1 MTSQP
6 MTKVTKKSN
15 SMASTNDARMPLLD
29 HLREFRKRIVR
40 AAIAIFLAS
49 GIGWYFYNTI
59 ITTLAEPVCD
69 LRSAQLSGSENCGAL
84 YISGVL
90 GPLNLQMKVAVLT
103 GIIISAP
110 FWLYQLWAFIA
121 PALHRKE
128 KRNSLL
134 FILSATPFFGFGATL
149 GYLIL
154 PIAIK
159 VLFGFT
165 PEALNNLVRFD
176 DYLDFVLRIILLFGL
191 AFELPVFLLTFNLI
205 GFLRGATILRPWR
218 IWVFGIFIFS
228 AAFTPT
234 ADPFTMLL
242 LAVPIMVLYFMA
254 GSIAL
259 LVDRA
264 RDKKS
269 GSTLMGTSPIDSP
282 TSISE

>member
-1 MTSQP
+1 M
-6 MTKVTKKSN
+6 KKEIKRSKP
-15 SMASTNDARMPLLD
+15 MASTNDARMPLLD

-49 GIGWYFYNTI
+49 GAGWYFYNTI

-90 GPLNLQMKVAVLT
+90 GPLNLQMKVALLT
-103 GIIISAP
+103 GVIISAP

-128 KRNSLL
+128 KRNSFL
-134 FILSATPFFGFGATL
+134 FILSATPFFAFGATL

-154 PIAIK
+154 PLAIK

-205 GFLRGATILRPWR
+205 GFLRGKTILRPWR
-218 IWVFGIFIFS
+218 IWIFGIFLFS

-242 LAVPIMVLYFMA
+242 LAIPIMLLYFMA
-254 GSIAL
+254 GFIAV

-264 RDKKS
+264 RDKRVDKTEV
-269 GSTLMGTSPIDSP
+269 GSSSIESP
-282 TSISE
+282 TSISD

>member
-1 MTSQP
+1 
-6 MTKVTKKSN
+6 
-15 SMASTNDARMPLLD
+15 MPLLD

-69 LRSAQLSGSENCGAL
+69 LKSAQLSGSEN
-84 YISGVL
+84 
-90 GPLNLQMKVAVLT
+90 
-103 GIIISAP
+103 
-110 FWLYQLWAFIA
+110 
-121 PALHRKE
+121 HRKE
-128 KRNSLL
+128 KRNSFL
-134 FILSATPFFGFGATL
+134 FILSATPFFAFGAAL

-154 PIAIK
+154 PLAIK

-205 GFLRGATILRPWR
+205 GFLRGKTILRPWR
-218 IWVFGIFIFS
+218 IWVFGIFVFS

-242 LAVPIMVLYFMA
+242 LALPIMVLYFMA
-254 GSIAL
+254 GSIAV

-269 GSTLMGTSPIDSP
+269 NQTSMGASSIDSP

>member
-254 GSIAL
+254 GSIAV

-269 GSTLMGTSPIDSP
+269 GSAFMGTSPIDSP